1 MLKLIFALCMHVKL
15 ALTLSHDGS
24 GMPKQIPA
32 ALLLAIGYIT
42 VNLLNH
48 YSPDGIPI
56 STFIMLGFIAQSY
69 VMFLRNEL
77 IGLIMLIS
85 IICNGFTLILTSVL
99 GIPAEQLGLLV
110 AAEYIFVT
118 GAIVN
123 VIKRVTTTI

>member
-1 MLKLIFALCMHVKL
+1 MLKLFFALFTHIKL
-15 ALTLSHDGS
+15 ALSLSHDGS
-24 GMPKQIPA
+24 GMPKQIPGA
-32 ALLLAIGYIT
+32 FLLAIGYIT
-42 VNLLNH
+42 VNLLNQ
-48 YSPDGIPI
+48 YSPDGIPV

-85 IICNGFTLILTSVL
+85 IICNGFTLLLTSIL

-123 VIKRVTTTI
+123 VIKRATTTI

>member
-1 MLKLIFALCMHVKL
+1 MLKLFSALFTHVKL
-15 ALTLSHDGS
+15 ALSLSHDGS
-24 GMPKQIPA
+24 GMPKQIPG
-32 ALLLAIGYIT
+32 ALLLAFGYIT
-42 VNLLNH
+42 VNLLNQS
-48 YSPDGIPI
+48 SPDGIPI
-56 STFIMLGFIAQSY
+56 STFVMLGFIAQSY

-85 IICNGFTLILTSVL
+85 IICNGFTLVLTSI

-123 VIKRVTTTI
+123 VIKSVTATG